1 MLPFLGSGSVPGDK
15 ALHPRKLESSV
26 YLTVTLEISFTFS
39 VHLSVPYQW
48 KIHFD
53 CGL

>member
-1 MLPFLGSGSVPGDK
+1 MLPFLGLGRLGHE
-15 ALHPRKLESSV
+15 ALHSRRLDSSV

-39 VHLSVPYQW
+39 VHLSVPNQW
-48 KIHFD
+48 RIHFD